1 MSTRRWL
8 WRWRRNPLRRRSDRA
23 EAWAG
28 LAAGLIMAVTAPLT
42 GAMTSDAVT
51 GHLRDQPGLH
61 RTSAVLRE
69 DAPTTDGISTVSD
82 DPTVLTEVGWR
93 TADGRWHTGRAPVE
107 AGTREGAHVPLWLDR
122 QGMPHQPPPDSSE
135 VSVESGAA
143 GGAVA
148 VATCFLVG
156 SGRWLL
162 RRRLDAV
169 RDTEWEREW
178 ATVGPRWSR
187 RD

>member
-1 MSTRRWL
+1 MRTRRWL

-28 LAAGLIMAVTAPLT
+28 LAAGVIMAVTAPLT
-42 GAMTSDAVT
+42 GTMASDAVA
-51 GHLRDQPGLH
+51 GNLRDQPGLH

-69 DAPTTDGISTVSD
+69 DAPSTDGIATVSD
-82 DPTVLTEVGWR
+82 DPTVLTEVSWT
-93 TADGRWHTGRAPVE
+93 TADGHPRTERAPVE
-107 AGTREGAHVPLWLDR
+107 AGTREGAHVTVWLDR
-122 QGMPHQPPPDSSE
+122 RGMPHQPPPDASE

-148 VATCFLVG
+148 VATCFFVG
-156 SGRWLL
+156 SGVWLV
-162 RRRLDAV
+162 RRRLDAS
-169 RDTEWEREW
+169 RDGEWEREW

-187 RD
+187 RE